1 MEPIEIPELSGFDV
15 PTTPDELL
23 EILVLLPDDMRLAA
37 ARDLNDKKLVLI
49 SIEWKNAGD
58 SHRSPLCR
66 DGSWEVECVAFGPS
80 TSSEH

>member
-15 PTTPDELL
+15 PTTPDE
-23 EILVLLPDDMRLAA
+23 VTRDPDFAPDDMRFAA

-66 DGSWEVECVAFGPS
+66 DGSWDVECVAFGPS
-80 TSSEH
+80 TSSKH

>member
-23 EILVLLPDDMRLAA
+23 ETLVLLPDDMRLAA

-49 SIEWKNAGD
+49 SMNRETQEIAIA
-58 SHRSPLCR
+58 RPCA
-66 DGSWEVECVAFGPS
+66 DGSWDVECVAFGPS
-80 TSSEH
+80 TSSKH